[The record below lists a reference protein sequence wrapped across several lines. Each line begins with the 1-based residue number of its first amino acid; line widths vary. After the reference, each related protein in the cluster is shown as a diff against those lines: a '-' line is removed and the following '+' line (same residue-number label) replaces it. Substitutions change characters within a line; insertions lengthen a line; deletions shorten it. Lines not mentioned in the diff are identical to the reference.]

1 LGKAVEQLADGLR
14 HLFEA
19 ADTRKPVTSHRR
31 GVRANRRA
39 VRPRR

>member
-19 ADTRKPVTSHRR
+19 ADTRPVTSHRR
-31 GVRANRRA
+31 GVPANRRA
-39 VRPRR
+39 VRPHR